1 MAESANS
8 GFYVRLTPPKGM
20 DFHISKVGHV
30 VLQVSDLERST
41 EFYTKVLGFKV
52 SDVYPEEMMPGGM
65 VFLRCNTDHHCL
77 ALVGAGDGKNANR
90 ELHHLAF
97 EVPTLGEVLHAR
109 DRLRECGAK
118 IDFEGRRRAGCQ
130 IAVEFRDPDN
140 HSLEIYWGVDQVGS
154 DGRVRPVQ
162 RMARR
167 QIARRSDCQS
177 CAGTGYAYSEMMII
191 RELREQRQTRV
202 WQRWRVILSHR
213 RRISA
218 EILHVVQD
226 DSH

>member
-1 MAESANS
+1 MAVDIQKLKGMS
-8 GFYVRLTPPKGM
+8 PPKGM

-41 EFYTKVLGFKV
+41 AFYTQILGLKV

-65 VFLRCNTDHHCL
+65 VFLRCHTDHHCL

-97 EVPTLGEVLHAR
+97 EVPTLAEVIRAR
-109 DRLRECGAK
+109 NRLRAHHAK

-154 DGRVRPVQ
+154 DGRVRPSSEWHGVKSLEE
-162 RMARR
+162 A
-167 QIARRSDCQS
+167 IANPVP
-177 CAGTGYAYSEMMII
+177 G
-191 RELREQRQTRV
+191 
-202 WQRWRVILSHR
+202 
-213 RRISA
+213 
-218 EILHVVQD
+218 QD
-226 DSH
+226 THIPS